1 MQESSAPRIAE
12 PNSGDLVSSPLSC
25 SPFYFVKR
33 YDASGPMTLE
43 DECVTARL
51 GYESIKMLD
60 KSLHEFAAN
69 GEQAALV
76 AEQLKSV
83 VDNNQKQP
91 PVRFNWHNNV
101 ASLECKTSDSKIA
114 RLTPGLVAERLIPE
128 LLHMKAA
135 TLVAKLS
142 CLPNAS
148 ELLSRVQIE
157 LEKDARANLDE
168 VAANANVR
176 LKSTIFFLS

>member
-1 MQESSAPRIAE
+1 MLEISIDSNLVNWTEYIWKLNWVDADAASSAPTSKVQLIARARMQESSAPRIAE

-51 GYESIKMLD
+51 GNESSKMLD
-60 KSLHEFAAN
+60 KSLHE
-69 GEQAALV
+69 
-76 AEQLKSV
+76 
-83 VDNNQKQP
+83 
-91 PVRFNWHNNV
+91 
-101 ASLECKTSDSKIA
+101 
-114 RLTPGLVAERLIPE
+114 
-128 LLHMKAA
+128 
-135 TLVAKLS
+135 
-142 CLPNAS
+142 
-148 ELLSRVQIE
+148 IE

-176 LKSTIFFLS
+176 LKSTIFFLSWNRQQKIYCFLYHFKLGHKASSGN

>member
-51 GYESIKMLD
+51 GNESSKMLD
-60 KSLHEFAAN
+60 KSLHE
-69 GEQAALV
+69 
-76 AEQLKSV
+76 
-83 VDNNQKQP
+83 
-91 PVRFNWHNNV
+91 
-101 ASLECKTSDSKIA
+101 
-114 RLTPGLVAERLIPE
+114 
-128 LLHMKAA
+128 
-135 TLVAKLS
+135 
-142 CLPNAS
+142 
-148 ELLSRVQIE
+148 IE

-168 VAANANVR
+168 VAANANDR
-176 LKSTIFFLS
+176 LKSTIFCLS